1 MDFGNRSSNPRPGAE
16 VLLRDLVFEK
26 TGLVFEDSKLDL
38 FTGKIAPLLKEFG
51 FGSYL
56 DYYYLLKYDP
66 ASDEAWDAL
75 IDALTV
81 QETYFW
87 REMDQLHG
95 LAEKVIPEL
104 LASRPGER
112 IRIWCAACAS
122 GEEPLSI
129 AMRLN
134 EEGWFGRADIQII
147 ATDASPAALRKAR
160 SGLYGG
166 RSFRAL
172 PDALREKYFTQ
183 EGKEWRVSPAMSRR
197 ITWGRVNLLDE
208 RAVGDCAAASVI
220 FCRNV
225 FIYFAPETIRRVVDS
240 FARHISVPGYLF
252 VGASESLLRA
262 TDEFELEEIGNAFV
276 YTKRN

>member
-1 MDFGNRSSNPRPGAE
+1 MDFGTKSSNPRPGAE
-16 VLLRDLVFEK
+16 VLLRDLVFER

-38 FTGKIAPLLKEFG
+38 FTSKLAPLMKERG
-51 FGSYL
+51 FNSYL

-66 ASDEAWDAL
+66 ASDEAWDEL
-75 IDALTV
+75 IDAVTV

-104 LASRPGER
+104 LAIRPGER
-112 IRIWCAACAS
+112 IRIWCAASAT

-129 AMRLN
+129 ALRLN
-134 EEGWFGRADIQII
+134 EENWFERADIQII

-160 SGLYGG
+160 SGLYSG

-172 PDALREKYFTQ
+172 PEALRAKYFTEQ
-183 EGKEWRVSPAMSRR
+183 GKEWKVSHDLMRR

-208 RAVGDCAAASVI
+208 RAVGDCASASVI

-240 FARHISVPGYLF
+240 FARNIIVPGFLF
-252 VGASESLLRA
+252 VGASESLLKA
-262 TDEFELEEIGNAFV
+262 TDEFDLEEIGNAFV
-276 YTKRN
+276 YTKRR

>member
-1 MDFGNRSSNPRPGAE
+1 MDFGTKSSNPRPGAE
-16 VLLRDLVFEK
+16 VLLRDLVFER

-38 FTGKIAPLLKEFG
+38 FTSKLAPLMKERG
-51 FGSYL
+51 FDSYL

-66 ASDEAWDAL
+66 AADEAWDDL
-75 IDALTV
+75 IDTITV

-95 LAEKVIPEL
+95 LAEKVVPEL
-104 LASRPGER
+104 LDSRPGQR
-112 IRIWCAACAS
+112 IRIWCAASAT

-134 EEGWFGRADIQII
+134 EEGWFERADIQII

-160 SGLYGG
+160 SGLYSG

-172 PDALREKYFTQ
+172 PERIRNKYFTQ
-183 EGKEWRVSPAMSRR
+183 QGKDWRVSHEMMRR

-208 RAVGDCAAASVI
+208 RAVSDCANASVI

-225 FIYFAPETIRRVVDS
+225 FIYFSSETIRRVVVS
-240 FARHISVPGYLF
+240 FARYMTVPGFLF
-252 VGASESLLRA
+252 VGASESLLKV
-262 TDEFELEEIGNAFV
+262 TDEFDLEEIGNAFV
-276 YTKRN
+276 YTKRS

>member
-1 MDFGNRSSNPRPGAE
+1 MDFGKKSSNPRPGAE
-16 VLLRDLVFEK
+16 VLLRDLVFER

-38 FTGKIAPLLKEFG
+38 FTGKLAPLMSARG
-51 FGSYL
+51 FDSYL

-66 ASDEAWDAL
+66 ASGEAWDDL
-75 IDALTV
+75 IDAITV

-87 REMDQLHG
+87 REMDQVHG

-104 LASRPGER
+104 IASRPGGR
-112 IRIWCAACAS
+112 IRIWCAACAT

-134 EEGWFGRADIQII
+134 EENWFERADIEII

-160 SGLYGG
+160 SGLYSG

-172 PDALREKYFTQ
+172 PEPLREKYFTEQ
-183 EGKEWRVSPAMSRR
+183 GTASKVSHDLMRR

-208 RAVGDCAAASVI
+208 RGVSDCANASVI

-225 FIYFAPETIRRVVDS
+225 FIYFSSATIRRVVDS
-240 FARHISVPGYLF
+240 FARHIIVPGYLF
-252 VGASESLLRA
+252 VGASESLLKV
-262 TDEFELEEIGNAFV
+262 TDEFDLEEIGNAFV
-276 YTKRN
+276 YIKRS

>member
-1 MDFGNRSSNPRPGAE
+1 MDFGNRSSDPRPGAE

-26 TGLVFEDSKLDL
+26 TRLVIEDSKLDL
-38 FTGKIAPLLKEFG
+38 FMTKVAPLLKERG

-75 IDALTV
+75 IDSLTV

-87 REMDQLHG
+87 REMDQLHS

-112 IRIWCAACAS
+112 IRIWCAASAS

-134 EEGWFGRADIQII
+134 EEGWFERADIQII

-160 SGLYGG
+160 SGLYSG
-166 RSFRAL
+166 RSFRSL
-172 PDALREKYFTQ
+172 PDAMREKYFTE
-183 EGKEWRVSPAMSRR
+183 EGKEWRISPAISRR

-208 RAVGDCAAASVI
+208 RAVSDCATASVI

-225 FIYFAPETIRRVVDS
+225 FIYFAPETIRRVVES
-240 FARHISVPGYLF
+240 FARHIGVPGYLF
-252 VGASESLLRA
+252 VGASESLLKA